1 MLGYSMEAFGAW
13 TAKSS
18 ERFHGTAISEMC
30 GTAFS
35 TTRIYICIHVVIQWI
50 DIALD
55 FERLWT
61 NLAALAIC
69 SLTARAK
76 AMPLCYLMA

>member
-35 TTRIYICIHVVIQWI
+35 TTRIYICIHVVIQ
-50 DIALD
+50 
-55 FERLWT
+55 
-61 NLAALAIC
+61 
-69 SLTARAK
+69 
-76 AMPLCYLMA
+76 